1 MDIVSVIKPN
11 ITDLLARE
19 EQSVSWNTEPKNP
32 VEPIYIAWGNPHLY
46 YGETFIG
53 QFDSQEEA
61 EHAIREFG
69 YGGYVQKTTMAE
81 FYAEKF

>member
-11 ITDLLARE
+11 ICDLLARE
-19 EQSVSWNTEPKNP
+19 EQSVSWNAEAKNP
-32 VEPIYIAWGNPHLY
+32 VEPIYIAWGNPHLC

-61 EHAIREFG
+61 EQAIRDFG

-81 FYAEKF
+81 FYTEKF

>member
-53 QFDSQEEA
+53 QFESENLDMAVMFRKQQWQNF
-61 EHAIREFG
+61 I
-69 YGGYVQKTTMAE
+69 QKS
-81 FYAEKF
+81 FK